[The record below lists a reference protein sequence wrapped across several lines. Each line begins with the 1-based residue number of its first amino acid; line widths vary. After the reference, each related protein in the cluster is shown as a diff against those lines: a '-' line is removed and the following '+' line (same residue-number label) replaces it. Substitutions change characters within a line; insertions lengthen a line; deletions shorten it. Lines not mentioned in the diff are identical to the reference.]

1 MKYIFFYRHSG
12 NRMAIID
19 VQDVRMRQAG
29 RLSVMKTSDGRE
41 RPESRTFK
49 GLLDTGQQLRCFR
62 HDASH

>member
-1 MKYIFFYRHSG
+1 
-12 NRMAIID
+12 MAIID

-29 RLSVMKTSDGRE
+29 RLSVVKTMDGRE

-62 HDASH
+62 HDVLYYVGQQWVGIE